1 MVMVRGFAR
10 QAELAMAIEEIKP
23 LLGPDVVRLTYKLEE
38 DWSGDPSIF
47 FRVVLSDRAS
57 TKIELRT
64 TAARIQ
70 DIVVDNLRPVE
81 EWELLYYFD
90 FRSRAE
96 QSARASD
103 DWA

>member
-1 MVMVRGFAR
+1 VIARGFAR
-10 QAELAMAIEEIKP
+10 QAELAKAIEEIKP

-57 TKIELRT
+57 RRSEILAATRRVEDLMVDHMRPLEEWGLLPYYNYRSPT
-64 TAARIQ
+64 EQAARA
-70 DIVVDNLRPVE
+70 V
-81 EWELLYYFD
+81 
-90 FRSRAE
+90 
-96 QSARASD
+96 D